1 MQLHRGRL
9 IDHIQLRCADFEASK
24 RFYAGVLAVLGL
36 ELVELTPHMVYADE
50 LVLTPAGSDP
60 VSRIHLAFQVPS
72 REIVDRF
79 HAAALGSGGRDNGPP
94 GERPYHPGYYAAYVF
109 DPDGNNV
116 EAVHHGAGTR
126 SANSIVIQPATPL

>member
-24 RFYAGVLAVLGL
+24 RFYASVLAVLGL
-36 ELVELTPHMVYADE
+36 DLVELAPHMVYADE

-72 REIVDRF
+72 RDVVDRF
-79 HAAALGSGGRDNGPP
+79 HSAALGSGGRENGEP

-126 SANSIVIQPATPL
+126 SADSVVIRPAPPS

>member
-1 MQLHRGRL
+1 MELYRGRL

-24 RFYAGVLAVLGL
+24 RFYGEVLAVLGM
-36 ELVELTPHMVYADE
+36 ELVELTPQMVYADE

-79 HAAALGSGGRDNGPP
+79 HAVALGAGGRDNGRP
-94 GERPYHPGYYAAYVF
+94 GERPYHPGYYAAYVR
-109 DPDGNNV
+109 DLEGNNI

-126 SANSIVIQPATPL
+126 SADSIVIRPASPP

>member
-24 RFYAGVLAVLGL
+24 KFYSEVLALLRL
-36 ELVELTPHMVYADE
+36 ELVELTPKMVYADE
-50 LVLTPAGSDP
+50 LVLTPAESDP

-72 REIVDRF
+72 REMVDRF
-79 HAAALGSGGRDNGPP
+79 HAVALGAGGRDNGPP

-126 SANSIVIQPATPL
+126 SADSIVIQPATAP

>member
-1 MQLHRGRL
+1 MELHRGRL
-9 IDHIQLRCADFEASK
+9 IDHVQLRCADFDKSK
-24 RFYAGVLAVLGL
+24 RFYARVLAVLGVD
-36 ELVELTPHMVYADE
+36 LVELTPHMVYADE

-60 VSRIHLAFQVPS
+60 VSRIHLAFQVPA
-72 REIVDRF
+72 REVVDRF
-79 HAAALGSGGRDNGPP
+79 HRAALDAGGRDNGGP

-126 SANSIVIQPATPL
+126 SADSIVIRPATPI

>member
-24 RFYAGVLAVLGL
+24 RFYAKVLAVLGL
-36 ELVELTPHMVYADE
+36 ELVELTPNMVYADE

-79 HAAALGSGGRDNGPP
+79 HGAALGAGGRDNGAP
-94 GERPYHPGYYAAYVF
+94 GERPYHQGYYAAYVF
-109 DPDGNNV
+109 DPDGNNI
-116 EAVHHGAGTR
+116 EAVHHGMGTR
-126 SANSIVIQPATPL
+126 SAESIVIEPAAPL